1 MMHEYLVGIG
11 EFRVAKGSAV
21 LKTIGLGSCLG
32 LALYDPLE
40 KIGGLAHV
48 MLPKSHNG
56 TIRSAKYADHAVEM
70 MLEAMER
77 MGSKRRNVVAKIAGG
92 AQIFRHMTMDFL
104 KIGERNVEIVKSLLK
119 EHNIRILSEDIGGTL
134 GRSVYFFVNN
144 GKMLVKYSNG
154 AELWI

>member
-1 MMHEYLVGIG
+1 MHEYLVGIG
-11 EFRVAKGSAV
+11 EFRVAKGFAV

-56 TIRSAKYADHAVEM
+56 TVRSAKYADHAVEM

-77 MGSKRRNVVAKIAGG
+77 IGCKRHNIIAKIAGG
-92 AQIFRHMTMDFL
+92 AQIFEHMTMDFL
-104 KIGERNVEIVKSLLK
+104 KIGERNVEIVRSLLK
-119 EHNIRILSEDIGGTL
+119 EYNIRVVSEDVGGKL
-134 GRSVYFFVNN
+134 GRSVYFFTNN

-154 AELWI
+154 VERWI